1 MKKIA
6 IVALLSMV
14 LASGVGCTNMSNTTQ
29 GTLSGAALG
38 AAAGLGIAAVSG
50 GAAGWAT
57 LAGAGVGALAGGLV
71 GNSHDKRHRY
81 DRAW

>member
-6 IVALLSMV
+6 LISILALA
-14 LASGVGCTNMSNTTQ
+14 LASSVGCTNMSKTSQ

-50 GAAGWAT
+50 GAAGWGA
-57 LAGAGVGALAGGLV
+57 LAGAGLGAVAGGVV
-71 GNSHDKRHRY
+71 GHQQERK
-81 DRAW
+81 W

>member
-6 IVALLSMV
+6 LVSILCLV
-14 LASGVGCTNMSNTTQ
+14 LGSGVGCTNMSKTTQ

-50 GAAGWAT
+50 GAAGWGA
-57 LAGAGVGALAGGLV
+57 LAGAGIGAVAGGMV
-71 GNSHDKRHRY
+71 GNSQERYRY
-81 DRAW
+81 DRNW

>member
-6 IVALLSMV
+6 LVTLLSLA

-38 AAAGLGIAAVSG
+38 AAAGLGIAAISG
-50 GAAGWAT
+50 GAAGWGA
-57 LAGAGVGALAGGLV
+57 LAGAGVGAIAGGMV